1 MIGEIVMDTSKTMA
15 QRLKMLREKKG
26 YKQNFIAEKVGIKSN
41 TLSGYE
47 SGARRPDP
55 EILAK
60 LGDIYEVS
68 TDYIIGRTD
77 DPRVKEDGEMYFFDL
92 ENVTPEEI
100 EEAKRY
106 IKVRRQMQKKDKDN

>member
-1 MIGEIVMDTSKTMA
+1 MIGDLIMDTSKIMA
-15 QRLKMLREKKG
+15 QRLKTLRENKG
-26 YKQNFIAEKVGIKSN
+26 YKQIFIAEKVGIKSN

-47 SGARRPDP
+47 SGARRPDA

-60 LGDIYEVS
+60 LADIYEVS

-77 DPRVKEDGEMYFFDL
+77 DPRVKEKGEMYFFDL
-92 ENVTPEEI
+92 ENVTPDEI

-106 IKVRRQMQKKDKDN
+106 IEVRRQMNKDKDK